1 MSRNSLVP
9 DLMNKSI
16 CLVENTVQIIETLY
30 RIFDLK
36 IHIFPPKFNKKSTT
50 LSNGSYDSN

>member
-16 CLVENTVQIIETLY
+16 CPVENTVQIIETLY

-36 IHIFPPKFNKKSTT
+36 KIFLPKFNKKSTT